1 MRPPTPESK
10 TPIAGSGVSPSPS
23 PVVAG
28 GARRPA
34 GTIAAVPGR
43 LAATYLYSRECPSH
57 EEGLRLL
64 REAAAAQEVEL
75 ELEVVEVRD
84 DRDAEAR
91 GFPGSPTYLLAGRD
105 PFPLE
110 GGGHAPRADACRAY
124 ALPGGRIG
132 PLPHPDDLAEALRSA
147 ARAAAKERT

>member
-1 MRPPTPESK
+1 M
-10 TPIAGSGVSPSPS
+10 IAGGP
-23 PVVAG
+23 
-28 GARRPA
+28 RRPA

-43 LAATYLYSRECPSH
+43 LAATYLFSRECPSH

-64 REAAAAQEVEL
+64 REAAAVQGLEL
-75 ELEVVEVRD
+75 ELDVVEIRD
-84 DRDAEAR
+84 DREAEAR

-105 PFPLE
+105 PFAPE